1 MNNRPRAVR
10 RQGAGHLPLLLIAM
24 LCGAFTAPSYAAPGA
39 WTVSGGGEYTTGD
52 YGASSSTNIL
62 YLPFSAQ
69 YETGRY
75 RFKLTVPLIRVE
87 GPANVVRDVGNL
99 NPKTRTTTTTTTNSG
114 LGDIVAQGSMN
125 VYASGSR
132 DTLVDVTGKIKFGTA
147 DRNKNLGT
155 GENDYFVQVDGY
167 KTVGKTTWFGT
178 VGYAMLGD
186 PPGINLKDV
195 PYLTVGASHRVR
207 PDLSAGGMLYTRD
220 AVVSGGDQRQ
230 ELTGFVTQHLDR
242 HRKVQ
247 VYALLGLAS
256 GSPDYGGGAIFS
268 YRY

>member
-1 MNNRPRAVR
+1 MLLSTIPL
-10 RQGAGHLPLLLIAM
+10 AGIPAH
-24 LCGAFTAPSYAAPGA
+24 AADGT
-39 WTVSGGGEYTTGD
+39 WTVSGGGEYTSGD
-52 YGASSSTNIL
+52 YGTSSSTNIL
-62 YLPFSAQ
+62 YLPFAAQ

-75 RFKLTVPLIRVE
+75 RFKLTVPLLRVE
-87 GPANVVRDVGNL
+87 GPSNVVRDVGNI
-99 NPKTRTTTTTTTNSG
+99 NPRTRTTSGTSTNSG

-125 VYASGSR
+125 VYANGANN
-132 DTLVDVTGKIKFGTA
+132 TLLDVTGKIKFGTA

-167 KTVGKTTWFGT
+167 KTVAKTTWFAT
-178 VGYAMLGD
+178 LGYAMLGS
-186 PPGINLKDV
+186 PPGVNLKDV

-207 PDLSAGGMLYTRD
+207 PDMSAGAMLYTRN
-220 AVVSGGDQRQ
+220 AAVSGGDGQQ
-230 ELTGFVTQHLDR
+230 ELTGFVTRHLDK

-256 GSPDYGGGAIFS
+256 GSPDYGAGAIFS